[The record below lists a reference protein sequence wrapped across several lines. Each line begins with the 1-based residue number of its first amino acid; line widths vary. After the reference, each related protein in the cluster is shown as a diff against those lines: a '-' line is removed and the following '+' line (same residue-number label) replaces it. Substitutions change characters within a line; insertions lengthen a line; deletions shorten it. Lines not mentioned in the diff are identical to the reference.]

1 MNEQGKV
8 EEILAELGKKID
20 HLIEETKRAGS
31 NVSEEAEKKINDL
44 KAQKEKLEDDFK
56 NYSSGGGEK
65 WERAKIHLNE
75 AATEIRRAFEAVFT
89 KS

>member
-20 HLIEETKRAGS
+20 HLIDETKRAGN

-44 KAQKEKLEDDFK
+44 KAQKERLEDDFK
-56 NYSSGGGEK
+56 NYSSESGEK

-75 AATEIRRAFEAVFT
+75 AATEIRRAFEAMFT